1 VEDRTEYI
9 NSYLKIFNR
18 QHSQGIEETKSI
30 KHLLDQL
37 ITRQ

>member
-1 VEDRTEYI
+1 VKDRTEYI
-9 NSYLKIFNR
+9 NSYLKIFNHHR
-18 QHSQGIEETKSI
+18 SQGTEETKSI